1 MDSASLDLVR
11 RLRQRHHDVVEP
23 QTFRLLGQEW
33 DLLPGVYAPNLTPS
47 AALYAQWLPY
57 PVGGAFCEVGCGTG
71 YISVLAAQRGCA
83 RVTAL
88 DVSPAAVENTRR
100 NADRHGVTDR
110 VDVRCGDLFAPLDD
124 GDRYDL
130 VFWNSN
136 FVDTALPESS
146 DAMLDR
152 AFADPG
158 YTTHDTFLRTVA
170 DRLAPGGRVMLG
182 FTDLGDTGL
191 LGRLAAARGWRPEP
205 RRRAVGA
212 HPDGELRYELIELVR
227 A

>member
-1 MDSASLDLVR
+1 MESTDLGLVR
-11 RLRQRHHDVVEP
+11 RLRQRHTDIVEP

-47 AALYAQWLPY
+47 AALYAEWLPY
-57 PVGGAFCEVGCGTG
+57 PVDGAFCEVGCGTG

-88 DVSPAAVENTRR
+88 DISPAAVDNTRR
-100 NADRHGVTDR
+100 NADRHAVAGQVTA
-110 VDVRCGDLFAPLDD
+110 RCGDVFEPLDA

-136 FVDTALPESS
+136 FVDVELPESP

-170 DRLAPGGRVMLG
+170 AHLAPGGRVMLG

-191 LGRLAAARGWRPEP
+191 LTRLAAAHGWRLEP
-205 RRRAVGA
+205 RRRAVGEY
-212 HPDGELRYELIELVR
+212 PDGELRYELIELVR
-227 A
+227 R